1 MRHISS
7 PSAWSPAPARLV
19 SPAVE
24 SPATV
29 LLAVSDPDASP
40 YLLYAFT
47 RIVARS
53 PAEISTL
60 LQRERPTVAVIDL
73 DVPDLDGS
81 AVCAAAGA
89 SDTSVLVVMTS
100 PEKAPEVLKAG
111 CHAVLLKPFAPNL
124 LSARLGR
131 LLRGR
136 EQARR
141 LRQGRSTLRREESGT
156 NRVWEEVVC
165 PGCNAPNA
173 TSFEFSS
180 HRRMWF
186 ACLGCGQVWIGARQ
200 E

>member
-7 PSAWSPAPARLV
+7 PAAWSPAPSR
-19 SPAVE
+19 SMTPPAQ
-24 SPATV
+24 SAPTV
-29 LLAVSDPDASP
+29 LLAVDDPSASC

-47 RIVARS
+47 RIVPRS
-53 PAEISTL
+53 TAEIPTL
-60 LQRERPTVAVIDL
+60 LERERPTVAVIDL
-73 DVPDLDGS
+73 DVPDLDGP
-81 AVCAAAGA
+81 AVCAAAGTTE
-89 SDTSVLVVMTS
+89 TSVLVVMTS
-100 PEKAPEVLKAG
+100 PEKAPAVLKAG

-131 LLRGR
+131 LLRAR
-136 EQARR
+136 EQACR
-141 LRQGRSTLRREESGT
+141 LRQVRSKVKREESGT

-165 PGCNAPNA
+165 PGCLAPNA

-186 ACLGCGQVWIGARQ
+186 ACLGCGHVWIGASQ

>member
-7 PSAWSPAPARLV
+7 PSAWSPAPSRSG
-19 SPAVE
+19 SP
-24 SPATV
+24 PAAAAPTV
-29 LLAVSDPDASP
+29 LLAVDAPDASP

-53 PAEISTL
+53 AAEIPTL
-60 LQRERPTVAVIDL
+60 LERERPAVAVIDL
-73 DVPDLDGS
+73 DVPALDGS
-81 AVCAAAGA
+81 AMCAAAAG

-100 PEKAPEVLKAG
+100 PEKAPAVLKAG

-131 LLRGR
+131 LMRGR

-141 LRQGRSTLRREESGT
+141 LRHTRTIVMREESGT
-156 NRVWEEVVC
+156 NRVWEDVVC
-165 PGCNAPNA
+165 PGCQAPNA